1 MDLIW
6 KGLNL
11 TLRIIRKIFQL
22 IVDRPIK
29 NGVMLNDRYEVLS
42 VIGVGS
48 FGIVYLCKDLKAN
61 EKRVVKQLRPSKHRI
76 KNEMELFE
84 NEIVV
89 LRTLSH
95 KHIPML
101 IESFSSN
108 RNLFYVMSLMEGDN
122 LEDQIFSSKKAF
134 NEKDSLLILSYLL
147 ELVDYIH
154 SKGIYHQDLRIPN
167 ILLNKKDLFL
177 IDFGLAKYSATVDPH
192 HSHEGILK
200 LKQQDYYDLGEILL
214 FLLYT
219 TYSSKNKKA
228 LPWTEE
234 LSLKKETVYLLKRLV
249 QINEPYSNM
258 NEISADLQSALKA
271 QEPLSKN

>member
-177 IDFGLAKYSATVDPH
+177 IDFGLAKFSATVDPH

-258 NEISADLQSALKA
+258 NEISADLHSALKA

>member
-61 EKRVVKQLRPSKHRI
+61 EKRVVKQLRPSKHRS
-76 KNEMELFE
+76 KNEIELFE
-84 NEIVV
+84 NEIFV

-147 ELVDYIH
+147 DLVDYIH
-154 SKGIYHQDLRIPN
+154 NKGIYHQDLRIPN

-177 IDFGLAKYSATVDPH
+177 IDFGLAKFSATVDPH

-258 NEISADLQSALKA
+258 NEISADLHSALKA

>member
-258 NEISADLQSALKA
+258 NEILADLHSALKA

>member
-61 EKRVVKQLRPSKHRI
+61 EKRVVKQLRPSKHRS

-177 IDFGLAKYSATVDPH
+177 IDFGLAKFSATVDPH

-258 NEISADLQSALKA
+258 NEILADLHSALKA

>member
-61 EKRVVKQLRPSKHRI
+61 EKRVVKQLRPSKHRS
-76 KNEMELFE
+76 KNEIELFE
-84 NEIVV
+84 NEIFV

>member
-61 EKRVVKQLRPSKHRI
+61 EKRVVKQLRPSKHRS
-76 KNEMELFE
+76 KNDMELFE

-95 KHIPML
+95 KRIPML